1 MQYKIKL
8 IKEKKAENFKKG
20 LLRKIPNMLMGLGLV
35 AGLCV
40 VENNT
45 RITDGFKGTYQGYSM
60 SEGLPY
66 FIFDRDILENRESR
80 SPENVVMGNSN
91 LTKKLEIGKEYSV
104 KTEKPGIPI
113 RIIAPLGPGKIRSI
127 EPYNPN
133 EQ

>member
-45 RITDGFKGTYQGYSM
+45 RITDGFKGTYKGYTM
-60 SEGLPY
+60 SEGVPY
-66 FIFDRDILENRESR
+66 FIFDREIPKDRGNRPPKNPVGR
-80 SPENVVMGNSN
+80 YN
-91 LTKKLEIGKEYSV
+91 LTKKLEIGKDYSV
-104 KTEKPGIPI
+104 KTQRPGIPI
-113 RIIAPLGPGKIRSI
+113 RTINPLGPEKIVFI